1 MFDELW
7 SDPAF
12 LSRFFE
18 YFTHQERFVL
28 AQVCTRW
35 RDILYK
41 PVFWKGIRPV
51 LRCRTLRY
59 GTAHR
64 KLLQGRTNE
73 WAPGLVNFVAH

>member
-1 MFDELW
+1 MTAPVSRFVMFDELW

-18 YFTHQERFVL
+18 YFTHQERFLL

-59 GTAHR
+59 GTTHIVLWPR
-64 KLLQGRTNE
+64 QFLI
-73 WAPGLVNFVAH
+73 

>member
-1 MFDELW
+1 MTDDGSFFRFMMFDELW
-7 SDPAF
+7 LDPAF

-18 YFTHQERFVL
+18 YFTHQERFML

-35 RDILYK
+35 RDTLYK

-59 GTAHR
+59 NAG
-64 KLLQGRTNE
+64 
-73 WAPGLVNFVAH
+73 

>member
-18 YFTHQERFVL
+18 YFTHHERFML

-35 RDILYK
+35 RDTLYK

-59 GTAHR
+59 YKWST
-64 KLLQGRTNE
+64 
-73 WAPGLVNFVAH
+73 

>member
-18 YFTHQERFVL
+18 YFSHQERFVL

-59 GTAHR
+59 GTAHIVLWPR
-64 KLLQGRTNE
+64 QLLI
-73 WAPGLVNFVAH
+73 